1 MLRVLAAAALLAL
14 VAPTLAVAQ
23 ETAPQNRGGPPHP
36 GGPPGNGAPHLVP
49 APHLMGPPQGLP
61 PGGPP
66 PGARTFAPQPGGP
79 PGGPMAG
86 PHPIGPPNGVA
97 TGPRP
102 GGPGQFNYRGRTFT
116 GVHAAP
122 FAYPSGWEYRRWAV
136 GAALPP
142 IFLTQDYFYPQWAAL
157 GLDPPPPGF
166 QWVRY
171 GPDMLLVDVNT
182 GDVAEVIY
190 GVFDE

>member
-1 MLRVLAAAALLAL
+1 MLRVLTAAALFAL
-14 VAPTLAVAQ
+14 VAPTLAMA
-23 ETAPQNRGGPPHP
+23 EELAPQNHGGPPHP
-36 GGPPGNGAPHLVP
+36 GGPPGGGAPHFVP
-49 APHLMGPPQGLP
+49 APHPMGPP

-66 PGARTFAPQPGGP
+66 LGARTFGPPPGGP

-86 PHPIGPPNGVA
+86 PHPIGPPPGVA
-97 TGPRP
+97 IGPHP

-142 IFLTQDYFYPQWAAL
+142 VFLTQDYFYPEWAAL

-166 QWVRY
+166 QWLRY
-171 GPDMLLVDVNT
+171 GPDLLLVDVNS
-182 GDVAEVIY
+182 GEVAEVVY
-190 GVFDE
+190 GVFDD